1 MSLTSPIRN
10 PDMRDPAVMS
20 RRAWWLILLSVFMPG
35 SAQLI
40 AGNRRLGR
48 VLFGTWLLLLA
59 VGVGTFV
66 AYLVAGG
73 ATLSFWVSF
82 WGLLGVQALLVVFA
96 ILSFVAAVDTFRLV
110 RFVHV
115 PGRTRVWVALL
126 TVVAMLVPAGAAAYG
141 SFLAG
146 VTRATIGGIFAEK
159 PPVEPIDGKYTF
171 MLLGGDAGAGR
182 IGLRPD
188 SASLITVDATTGQL
202 AVVGIPRN
210 LYNAP
215 FIDGSP
221 MRTAWPDG
229 FNCGDECLF
238 SYIYDWA
245 EKHAELYPDALAA
258 NSTPGIEATRDS
270 VEAITGITVQF
281 YVLIDMSGFRRLIDA
296 LGGVDILVEEEVHV
310 CVVGEPV
317 TYTFYPGETHLSG
330 RKALMYAR
338 TRCDSDDFD
347 RMARQRQIQEAI
359 LRQVT
364 ASTVLAKF
372 NELASAGKLLV
383 VTDMPQSMV
392 GVMVDLGTKARKLPM
407 RRAELVPPEF
417 DYLYPNFRVAHAIVR
432 EAVFPPRATPSP
444 TPNP

>member
-1 MSLTSPIRN
+1 
-10 PDMRDPAVMS
+10 MR
-20 RRAWWLILLSVFMPG
+20 RRAWWLIVLSLLMPG

-48 VLFGTWLLLLA
+48 VLFGTWLLLLV
-59 VGVGTFV
+59 VGVGTAVSYFI
-66 AYLVAGG
+66 ASG
-73 ATLSFWVSF
+73 ATLGFWVSF
-82 WGLLGVQALLVVFA
+82 WGLLGVQVLLVVFA
-96 ILSFVAAVDTFRLV
+96 ILSFLAAVDTFRLV

-115 PGRTRVWVALL
+115 PGRTRVWVASL
-126 TVVAMLVPAGAAAYG
+126 TVMAMLVPAGAAAYG

-146 VTRATIGGIFAEK
+146 VTRSSIGGIFAEK
-159 PPVEPIDGKYTF
+159 PAVEPIDGKYTF
-171 MLLGGDAGAGR
+171 MLLGGDSGTGR

-188 SASLITVDATTGQL
+188 SASLITVDATTGQI

-215 FIDGSP
+215 FVDGSP

-245 EKHAELYPDALAA
+245 EKHAELYPDAVADNSAA
-258 NSTPGIEATRDS
+258 GLEATRDS
-270 VEAITGITVQF
+270 IEAITGITVQF
-281 YVLIDMSGFRRLIDA
+281 YVLIDMKGFSRLIDA
-296 LGGVDILVEEEVHV
+296 LGGIDILIEEEVHE
-310 CVVGEPV
+310 CVVGEPI

-330 RKALMYAR
+330 KKALMYAR
-338 TRCDSDDFD
+338 TRCDSNDFD
-347 RMARQRQIQEAI
+347 RMARQRQIQEAV

-364 ASTVLAKF
+364 PSTLLAKF
-372 NELASAGKLLV
+372 DELASAGKLLV
-383 VTDMPQSMV
+383 RTDLPQSMV

-407 RRAELVPPEF
+407 RHAELVPPEF
-417 DYLYPNFRVAHAIVR
+417 DYLYPNFQVAREIVR

>member
-10 PDMRDPAVMS
+10 PDLRDPAVMA
-20 RRAWWLILLSVFMPG
+20 RRAWWLIVLSLVMPG

-48 VLFGTWLLLLA
+48 ILFGTWLLLLA
-59 VGVGTFV
+59 VGIGTLTSYV
-66 AYLVAGG
+66 IAGG

-82 WGLLGVQALLVVFA
+82 WGLLGVQALLVVCA
-96 ILSFVAAVDTFRLV
+96 ILSFIAAVDTFRLV

-115 PGRTRVWVALL
+115 PGRTRVWVAAF
-126 TVVAMLVPAGAAAYG
+126 TVIAMFVPAGAAAYG

-146 VTRATIGGIFAEK
+146 VTRSTIGGIFAEK

-171 MLLGGDAGAGR
+171 MLLGGDAGSGR

-188 SASLITVDATTGQL
+188 SASLITVDATTGQI

-215 FIDGSP
+215 FVDGSP

-238 SYIYDWA
+238 SYIYPWA
-245 EKHAELYPDALAA
+245 EKHAELYPNAAAA

-270 VEAITGITVQF
+270 IEAITGITVQF
-281 YVLIDMSGFRRLIDA
+281 YVLIDMKGFSKLIDA
-296 LGGVDILVEEEVHV
+296 LGGVDILIEEEVHE
-310 CVVGEPV
+310 CVVGEPI

-338 TRCDSDDFD
+338 TRCDSNDFD

-359 LRQVT
+359 LRQVN

-372 NELASAGKLLV
+372 NELASAGKSIVL
-383 VTDMPQSMV
+383 TDMPQSMV
-392 GVMVDLGTKARKLPM
+392 GVMVDLGAKARKLPM

-417 DYLYPNFRVAHAIVR
+417 DTLYPNFRVARAIVR

>member
-1 MSLTSPIRN
+1 VSLTSPIRN
-10 PDMRDPAVMS
+10 PDVRDPAVMR
-20 RRAWWLILLSVFMPG
+20 RRAWWLIVLSLLMPG

-48 VLFGTWLLLLA
+48 VLFGAWLLLLA
-59 VGVGTFV
+59 VSGGTIF
-66 AYLVAGG
+66 AYVIAGG

-82 WGLLGVQALLVVFA
+82 WGLLGVQVLLVIFA
-96 ILSFVAAVDTFRLV
+96 ILSFVAAADTFRLI

-115 PGRTRVWVALL
+115 PGRTRAWVAAL
-126 TVVAMLVPAGAAAYG
+126 TVAAMLVPAGAAAYG

-146 VTRATIGGIFAEK
+146 VTRSTIGGIFAEK

-171 MLLGGDAGAGR
+171 MLLGGDSGSGR

-188 SASLITVDATTGQL
+188 SASLITVDATTGQI
-202 AVVGIPRN
+202 AVIGIPRN

-215 FIDGSP
+215 FVDGSP

-245 EKHAELYPDALAA
+245 DKHAELYPNAAAA
-258 NSTPGIEATRDS
+258 NSTAGLEATRDS
-270 VEAITGITVQF
+270 IEAITGITVQF
-281 YVLIDMSGFRRLIDA
+281 YVLIDMKGFSRLIDA
-296 LGGVDILVEEEVHV
+296 LGGVDILIEEEVHE
-310 CVVGEPV
+310 CVVGEPI

-330 RKALMYAR
+330 KKALMYAR

-359 LRQVT
+359 LRQVN

-372 NELASAGKLLV
+372 NELASAGKLLLR
-383 VTDMPQSMV
+383 TDMPQSMV
-392 GVMVDLGTKARKLPM
+392 GVMVDLGAKARTLPM

-417 DYLYPNFRVAHAIVR
+417 DYLYPDYRVARAIVR

-444 TPNP
+444 TPVP

>member
-1 MSLTSPIRN
+1 
-10 PDMRDPAVMS
+10 MR
-20 RRAWWLILLSVFMPG
+20 RRAWWLIVLSLLMPG

-48 VLFGTWLLLLA
+48 VLFGTWLLLLV
-59 VGVGTFV
+59 VGVGTAVSYFI
-66 AYLVAGG
+66 ASG
-73 ATLSFWVSF
+73 ATLGFWVSF
-82 WGLLGVQALLVVFA
+82 WGLLGVQVLLVVFA
-96 ILSFVAAVDTFRLV
+96 ILSFLAAVDTFRLV

-115 PGRTRVWVALL
+115 PGRTRVWVASL
-126 TVVAMLVPAGAAAYG
+126 TVMAMLVPAGAAAYG

-146 VTRATIGGIFAEK
+146 VTRSTIGGIFAEK
-159 PPVEPIDGKYTF
+159 PAVEPIDGKYTF

-188 SASLITVDATTGQL
+188 SASLITVDATTGQI

-215 FIDGSP
+215 FVDGSP
-221 MRTAWPDG
+221 MRTEWPDG

-238 SYIYDWA
+238 SYIYPWA
-245 EKHAELYPDALAA
+245 EKNAELYPDAVAA
-258 NSTPGIEATRDS
+258 KSTAGIEATRDS
-270 VEAITGITVQF
+270 IEAITGITVQF
-281 YVLIDMSGFRRLIDA
+281 YVLIDMKGFSRLIDA
-296 LGGVDILVEEEVHV
+296 LGGIDILIEEEVHE
-310 CVVGEPV
+310 CVVGEPI

-330 RKALMYAR
+330 KKALMYAR
-338 TRCDSDDFD
+338 TRCDSNDFD
-347 RMARQRQIQEAI
+347 RMARQRQIQEAV

-364 ASTVLAKF
+364 PSTVLAKF
-372 NELASAGKLLV
+372 DELASAGKLLV
-383 VTDMPQSMV
+383 RTDLPQSMV

-407 RRAELVPPEF
+407 RHAELVPPEF
-417 DYLYPNFRVAHAIVR
+417 DYLYPNFRVAREIVR

>member
-1 MSLTSPIRN
+1 VSLTSPIRN
-10 PDMRDPAVMS
+10 PDVRDPAVMS
-20 RRAWWLILLSVFMPG
+20 RRAWWLIVLSVLMPG
-35 SAQLI
+35 SAQLL

-48 VLFGTWLLLLA
+48 VLFGTWL
-59 VGVGTFV
+59 V
-66 AYLVAGG
+66 LVAVAITTLVSFLVASGV
-73 ATLSFWVSF
+73 TLSFWVSF
-82 WGLLGVQALLVVFA
+82 WGLLGVQVLLVVFA
-96 ILSFVAAVDTFRLV
+96 ILSFIAAVDTFRLV

-115 PGRTRVWVALL
+115 PGRTRVWVAAL
-126 TVVAMLVPAGAAAYG
+126 TVIAMCVPAGAAAYG

-146 VTRATIGGIFAEK
+146 VTRSTIGGIFAER

-188 SASLITVDATTGQL
+188 SASLVTVDATSGQI

-215 FIDGSP
+215 FVDGSP
-221 MRTAWPDG
+221 MRAEWPDG

-238 SYIYDWA
+238 SYIYPWA
-245 EKHAELYPDALAA
+245 EKNAELYPDAAAA

-270 VEAITGITVQF
+270 IEAITGITVQF
-281 YVLIDMSGFRRLIDA
+281 YILIDMKGFSRLIDA
-296 LGGVDILVEEEVHV
+296 LGGVDILIEEVVHV

-317 TYTFYPGETHLSG
+317 TYTFNPGETHLSG
-330 RKALMYAR
+330 KSALMYAR
-338 TRCDSDDFD
+338 TRCDSNDFD

-359 LRQVT
+359 LRQVN
-364 ASTVLAKF
+364 ASTVLSKF
-372 NELASAGKLLV
+372 NDLAAAGKLLIK
-383 VTDMPQSMV
+383 TDMPQSMV

-407 RRAELVPPEF
+407 RHAELVPPEF
-417 DYLYPNFRVAHAIVR
+417 DYLYPNFRVARAIVR